1 MARLRLK
8 YRRQHSIRV
17 DSLVST
23 IAVAAQRQPAIWS
36 STVNAACLRLLDR
49 FTHQAVACFKRLS
62 SQSPAAGDTPTDK
75 PPCRR
80 TVVGIFL
87 GAGQRVHCGH
97 GDWLLSFAT
106 DYGSHRHA
114 GIWRTIARPAVA
126 SPAIYP

>member
-23 IAVAAQRQPAIWS
+23 IAVAA
-36 STVNAACLRLLDR
+36 
-49 FTHQAVACFKRLS
+49 
-62 SQSPAAGDTPTDK
+62 
-75 PPCRR
+75 
-80 TVVGIFL
+80 
-87 GAGQRVHCGH
+87 QRVHCGH

-126 SPAIYP
+126 SPAAHVSVLESYSFENSLFNSYCREVT